1 MADLRLVVLGCL
13 MLVVFSEGGI
23 VGDVLSN
30 CLFTPN
36 CPISSFDDVRK
47 GLAQDLRK
55 IDRWQS
61 GALGAMVECARTIEM
76 TGTGGNYASG
86 VAGCCD
92 DSMVER
98 TGCKKACD
106 VVKRLL
112 MSGSRG
118 KIKC

>member
-1 MADLRLVVLGCL
+1 MADLRLAVLGCL
-13 MLVVFSEGGI
+13 MLVVFAEGKS
-23 VGDVLSN
+23 GDALYN

-47 GLAQDLRK
+47 GLGRDLQRV
-55 IDRWQS
+55 RNWQS
-61 GALGAMVECARTIEM
+61 GALGAMIECASTIEF
-76 TGTGGNYASG
+76 TGTGANYASG

>member
-1 MADLRLVVLGCL
+1 MAALRLVVLGCL
-13 MLVVFSEGGI
+13 MLVVFAEGKS
-23 VGDVLSN
+23 GDVLYS
-30 CLFTPN
+30 CLFTQN
-36 CPISSFDDVRK
+36 CALSSFDDVRK
-47 GLAQDLRK
+47 GLARDLQK
-55 IDRWQS
+55 VGRWQS

-118 KIKC
+118 KVKC